1 MVQIVTLTG
10 SLADTSE
17 DRETTVGLGD
27 VVLYVVS
34 RDILH

>member
-17 DRETTVGLGD
+17 DGETTVGFGD
-27 VVLYVVS
+27 VVL
-34 RDILH
+34 